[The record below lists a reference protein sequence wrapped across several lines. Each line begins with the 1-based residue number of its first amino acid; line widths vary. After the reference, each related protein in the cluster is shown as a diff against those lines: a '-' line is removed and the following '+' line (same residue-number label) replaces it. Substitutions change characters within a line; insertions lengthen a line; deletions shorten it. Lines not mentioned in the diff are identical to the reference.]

1 MMKVEK
7 EQFDDLLQ
15 RMLRQEPEKTSAIKS
30 EKKAGKIIPPKKAP
44 ESSESR

>member
-15 RMLRQEPEKTSAIKS
+15 RMLKQEPEKTREIKS
-30 EKKAGKIIPPKKAP
+30 EKKKGKIIPPKKVP
-44 ESSESR
+44 ESSESQ